1 VIEAMGR
8 LAAAAGL
15 AALLVGATVAAPS
28 TARGEAA
35 NETEPVRLEECRT
48 EEEYGTVCVR
58 TRGVEHST
66 TQPDGDQLFVFNL
79 VTDFSLTLE
88 DGRTTETN
96 QSVHD
101 RVVFREGEEHVV
113 SRTAASRYT
122 MVDGKACRYH
132 AVFVVTGGELRVDD
146 VGVSCTEP

>member
-1 VIEAMGR
+1 MRGH

-15 AALLVGATVAAPS
+15 GALLVGAAVAAPAPAS
-28 TARGEAA
+28 GQAA

-58 TRGVEHST
+58 TRGAEHST
-66 TQPDGDQLFVFNL
+66 TQPDGDQLFFFNL

-113 SRTAASRYT
+113 ARTAASRYT
-122 MVDGKACRYH
+122 TPDGQRCRYH
-132 AVFVVTGGELRVDD
+132 AVFVVAGGELRVDE
-146 VGVSCTEP
+146 VGLTCTEP